1 MGVLAVTGELEIW
14 HMVAIV
20 AVYAGG
26 EAFFGPAFGALVPD
40 VLAGEDLL
48 QANALEQTVRQTAKR
63 LVGPIIGGA
72 IIAASGAGEALLID
86 AGTFLVSAT
95 AIGMMRTV
103 SRGSTT
109 RISSVRDDLV
119 GGLRYAR
126 RHSWMWSSF
135 AVSALV
141 MLFFFG
147 PAEVLLPYIVRNEFD
162 GDAGDYSL
170 ILAGDGVGSVLASVL
185 LAQRN
190 LPRRFVTAIYL
201 TLAGSTVPVAG
212 YAIAS
217 SLWQL
222 VLLATVFGAT
232 VTVGIILLT
241 TAQQTRVPAAMRGR
255 IYSLEL
261 FTSVS
266 FAPLSFALT
275 APMAEW
281 IGIDAT
287 LVVAGLGTPVIA
299 SVLYVAL
306 RLRRVEV
313 ALGPV
318 DDDGLADAS
327 EAEPEAVDAR
337 ASA

>member
-1 MGVLAVTGELEIW
+1 
-14 HMVAIV
+14 
-20 AVYAGG
+20 
-26 EAFFGPAFGALVPD
+26 
-40 VLAGEDLL
+40 
-48 QANALEQTVRQTAKR
+48 
-63 LVGPIIGGA
+63 
-72 IIAASGAGEALLID
+72 
-86 AGTFLVSAT
+86 
-95 AIGMMRTV
+95 
-103 SRGSTT
+103 
-109 RISSVRDDLV
+109 
-119 GGLRYAR
+119 
-126 RHSWMWSSF
+126 
-135 AVSALV
+135 
-141 MLFFFG
+141 
-147 PAEVLLPYIVRNEFD
+147 
-162 GDAGDYSL
+162 
-170 ILAGDGVGSVLASVL
+170 
-185 LAQRN
+185 
-190 LPRRFVTAIYL
+190 
-201 TLAGSTVPVAG
+201 VPVAG

-299 SVLYVAL
+299 SILYVAL